1 VIRSYLSAGALAI
14 ALLVAPSSG
23 FAAGSG
29 EVPGIPLKIVV
40 LDTAGKPVSTAQVRN
55 PQEADRHPVNAVDG
69 ATIIDAFYLPDG
81 TEVKIVKGMTVTF
94 EISAAGYVNQMVT
107 YTVRKRKNVIQVNL
121 AAMKLD
127 DPDDTDDDVNIN
139 FGRDKPID

>member
-1 VIRSYLSAGALAI
+1 VIRSLLASGALAI
-14 ALLVAPSSG
+14 ALLTAPVSA
-23 FAAGSG
+23 FAAD
-29 EVPGIPLKIVV
+29 VVGIPLKIVV
-40 LDTAGKPVSTAQVRN
+40 LDTANKPVGTAQVRN

-81 TEVKIVKGMTVTF
+81 TEVKIQKGMVVTF

-121 AAMKLD
+121 EQMKLD
-127 DPDDTDDDVNIN
+127 DPEESEDDPNIN